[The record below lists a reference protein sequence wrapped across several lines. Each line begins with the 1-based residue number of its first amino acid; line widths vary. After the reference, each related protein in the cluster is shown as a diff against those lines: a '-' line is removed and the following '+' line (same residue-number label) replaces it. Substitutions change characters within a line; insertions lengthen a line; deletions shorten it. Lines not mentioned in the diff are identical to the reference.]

1 MVVATKYPY
10 FEVSLITTTLSVN
23 IFKNW
28 FLVATIIDE
37 QRVRAWPMASQLS
50 LDSQHFAIDLS
61 HSRKHK

>member
-1 MVVATKYPY
+1 MVTVTKYPY

-50 LDSQHFAIDLS
+50 LDS
-61 HSRKHK
+61 